1 MKWLTHKSRLE
12 QTDECNDWILL
23 DNEIYKDDDGSIYLT
38 PRNYKTDNYT
48 VPDWIAWLGGSKSK
62 WDVRPSHIHDF
73 GCQYH
78 QLIKIVLTEN
88 N

>member
-23 DNEIYKDDDGSIYLT
+23 DNEIYKDDDGSIYIT

-48 VPDWIAWLGGSKSK
+48 VPDLTSKLSI
-62 WDVRPSHIHDF
+62 RFPIR
-73 GCQYH
+73 
-78 QLIKIVLTEN
+78 IPP
-88 N
+88 